1 MPCALLWAPREP
13 SVSFSCIS
21 IRKCSILL
29 LQLANC
35 IFSFNTVSSLLHAKA
50 GKLSTAI
57 LGIIALPFA
66 RLCLKSRDAN
76 VLATPYSASD
86 KRVVVGVYLSL
97 NCFLNWMLLR
107 LRQLFVGCEKT
118 LDSLSDFICIFQNPS
133 TVHLPHLG
141 LCSS

>member
-1 MPCALLWAPREP
+1 MLFSGLLENPAFPLLACHLG
-13 SVSFSCIS
+13 SVTSYCFS
-21 IRKCSILL
+21 
-29 LQLANC
+29 
-35 IFSFNTVSSLLHAKA
+35 
-50 GKLSTAI
+50 
-57 LGIIALPFA
+57 LPFA
-66 RLCLKSRDAN
+66 SSVLIQFPAYCMQKLECSLLLSWESLLCHLPGCLKSRDAN